1 MFSSIK
7 RFFINNPSESLF
19 KKTAKGSF
27 WLLVFRIFDQSFG
40 LIGTII
46 LARLLAPSDFGLFG
60 ITLLAASFLDTFS
73 QTGFQPA
80 LVHKKGDIRPY
91 LDTSFIV
98 QVIRGFLIALIIFV
112 SAPYI
117 AIFFKVEAAV
127 PILRIMGFAI
137 FIQGLENIATIYL
150 QKELEFKK
158 YFIYQIS
165 GTFAKFFISVI
176 LALIFRNVWAL
187 VIGFLAGTILRCLVS
202 YVVYFYKPRLIF
214 DFAKAK
220 ELFGYGKWIFG
231 SNIISFFVTQI
242 DSFFVQKLIGV
253 AGLGFY
259 QISYKIPSILNM
271 EILTAAAFPAYSK
284 IQDDISKLRG
294 AYLKITKISFI
305 ILAPMAGGIFVIA
318 ADFITLFLG
327 EKWLPSLW
335 PMRIISLSVSMW
347 MVAVVSNY
355 MFLAIGRPNVTTR
368 WTSIKLLI
376 LIIFLYPFIIKYNIT
391 GASIVVLVS
400 SLVATFGLAFEAIR
414 TIKCSLVQFINNVI
428 FSFINALI
436 MAVSVYFLKGY
447 FPYGILGFLAT
458 VLAGILIYFFLTL
471 LSDKIFNDKAFQLVK
486 ETVGLL
492 K

>member
-150 QKELEFKK
+150 QKELE
-158 YFIYQIS
+158 
-165 GTFAKFFISVI
+165 
-176 LALIFRNVWAL
+176 
-187 VIGFLAGTILRCLVS
+187 
-202 YVVYFYKPRLIF
+202 
-214 DFAKAK
+214 
-220 ELFGYGKWIFG
+220 
-231 SNIISFFVTQI
+231 
-242 DSFFVQKLIGV
+242 
-253 AGLGFY
+253 
-259 QISYKIPSILNM
+259 
-271 EILTAAAFPAYSK
+271 
-284 IQDDISKLRG
+284 
-294 AYLKITKISFI
+294 
-305 ILAPMAGGIFVIA
+305 
-318 ADFITLFLG
+318 FITLFLG